1 MWIDYAI
8 RQGLHTAG
16 TLLRQPGLLLATRA
30 PGLSFPQHGETVI
43 SLTTFGPRMST
54 AVLCIASLLVA
65 SPKLPVILWL
75 DREDY
80 EGEWPRGLK
89 RLVER
94 GLQIRCSDGEYG
106 PHTKYYGTFQEF
118 AGTGTRIITVD
129 DDMMYPRWFPDKLLN
144 AADASPECVVAY
156 RAHTIVRD
164 HENGKLAPYK
174 DWRPTLT
181 TEPSVLH
188 FATGVSGVAYPPS
201 MVDFVA
207 AQGTEFLNHSPHAD
221 DVWLHHCALESGH
234 LVRQVFPHPREFSVI
249 LFSQSNALV
258 RKNTLGGRN
267 DTQIAATYTDEDLE
281 ILLSAEKPAED

>member
-1 MWIDYAI
+1 MWVLKYPFMWIDYAI

-181 TEPSVLH
+181 TEPAFCILQRVCPALRTRRRWWISSRH
-188 FATGVSGVAYPPS
+188 RARSSSITHRTRTTSGSTTARLNP
-201 MVDFVA
+201 
-207 AQGTEFLNHSPHAD
+207 GT
-221 DVWLHHCALESGH
+221 
-234 LVRQVFPHPREFSVI
+234 
-249 LFSQSNALV
+249 
-258 RKNTLGGRN
+258 
-267 DTQIAATYTDEDLE
+267 
-281 ILLSAEKPAED
+281 